1 MNRLLKNNTN
11 SFSRLFSSFY
21 VKFLNRRADICY
33 FIIPLI
39 LAAFTH
45 FWNSA
50 DYPAGP
56 SNDEG
61 IYIRRAMNVL
71 TGFGPQESIL
81 YDHPYFSQIFLGGI
95 FYLIN
100 YPHILNPSINN
111 IDSIRMLFLVP
122 RIIMA
127 IIALVD
133 TALVYL
139 ISKYWYNQRTIA
151 ITASTLFAV
160 MPLTDPIRRVLLES
174 IQLPFFLLSILFAIY
189 STKIKTKDSGNNN
202 NNRYIL
208 FILLSGVFFG
218 LAIFTKIPIFTMIP
232 LIVFIIYKN
241 NKMKKLS
248 IMWIIP
254 VIVIPLFWPAYA
266 FYKNQI
272 NLLIKGLYFQ
282 THRGVQTLFEIIK
295 YNFQSDH
302 ILLSL
307 GIIGIV
313 FSIIKKDLFIILWT
327 IPFLGFLYYVG
338 FVSYWHII
346 PLFPLFCIA
355 AARLIYESSKLIQK
369 KTVQKFLP
377 LTILLGISIYSLYG
391 YTEVIVS
398 SSNNNN
404 TSHFKAIAFI
414 DKYLYNNIHYDPS
427 NKNKLVVI
435 SNPFYSW
442 IPKFVFHLNNY
453 QYIDYLDD
461 ISIKANMVLMI
472 ADHQWE
478 YEANHNML
486 SAKMIENYK
495 LYSKNK
501 IATFGIHGINN
512 SNYDISIYAYDSQK

>member
-1 MNRLLKNNTN
+1 MKFPFGRLDL
-11 SFSRLFSSFY
+11 
-21 VKFLNRRADICY
+21 CY

-39 LAAFTH
+39 LSVFTH

-71 TGFGPQESIL
+71 SGLGPQESLL
-81 YDHPYFSQIFLGGI
+81 YDHPYFSQIFLASI

-100 YPHILNPSINN
+100 YPHIIHLSINS

-127 IIALVD
+127 IIVLVD

-139 ISKYWYNQRTIA
+139 ISKYWYNNRTIA
-151 ITASTLFAV
+151 ITTSTLFAV

-189 STKIKTKDSGNNN
+189 STKIKSIYSGNNN
-202 NNRYIL
+202 NNRNML
-208 FILLSGVFFG
+208 FILLSGLFLG

-241 NKMKKLS
+241 KLKKIL
-248 IMWIIP
+248 ILWIIP

-266 FYKNQI
+266 LYKNELNLWI
-272 NLLIKGLYFQ
+272 NGLYFQ
-282 THRGVQTLFEIIK
+282 THRGAQTLFEVIK
-295 YNFQSDH
+295 YNFQYDH
-302 ILLSL
+302 VLLSL
-307 GIIGIV
+307 GIIGIF
-313 FSIIKKDLFIILWT
+313 FSIIKKDLFILIW
-327 IPFLGFLYYVG
+327 IFPFLAFLYYVG

-355 AARLIYESSKLIQK
+355 AGKLIYESSGLLFRK
-369 KTVQKFLP
+369 KNFQKFLTF
-377 LTILLGISIYSLYG
+377 TILLGISGYSLYG
-391 YTEVIVS
+391 YTEVIGN
-398 SSNNNN
+398 SNNNN

-414 DKYLYNNIHYDPS
+414 DEYLYKAVHYEPN
-427 NKNKLVVI
+427 NKNNLVVI
-435 SNPFYSW
+435 SSPFYSW
-442 IPKFVFHLNNY
+442 IPRFVFHLNNY

-461 ISIKANMVLMI
+461 ISVKSNRVLMI

-512 SNYDISIYAYDSQK
+512 NNYDISIYSYDLQNRTKIS